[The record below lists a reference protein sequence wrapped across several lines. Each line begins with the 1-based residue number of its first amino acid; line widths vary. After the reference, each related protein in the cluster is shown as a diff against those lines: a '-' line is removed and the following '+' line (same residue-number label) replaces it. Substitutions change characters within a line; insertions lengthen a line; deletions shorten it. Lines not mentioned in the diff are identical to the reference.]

1 MDVMF
6 ILSCAIVVFCVLA
19 GGRLG
24 GIGLGAGGSLAVFI
38 LALFFGVKPGSPPIT
53 AMLII
58 LTVVTAVGALQS
70 SGGLDLMV
78 RMAEK
83 MLRKRPQSVTFVAP
97 LLCAGFAC
105 LCGTSYVS
113 YSIYPVIAEVAASAG
128 VRPERPI
135 SNSVIASACGVCAS
149 PMSAVTAVMI
159 GLLSVYGINLFNIL
173 SITIPAIGLGTVCG
187 SLSIMKRGKE
197 LREDPEFLR
206 RLASGEYK
214 QIDFK
219 TEQSQGEVS
228 PIAKRCLIVFA
239 IALAFIIFLG
249 ANHSLMPSYNIN
261 GKTSTLS
268 IPVLIQMTMMVAVLF
283 MFWIAK
289 LENTQIA
296 SSSVFRSGLVGL
308 MAVFGLSWLS
318 DTFFAT
324 HLDAFEQT
332 LQTTL
337 QSTPMLFAAILFL
350 FSMVTMSPSATAM
363 ALMPLGLSLGID
375 PKLLVVM
382 LPACNGDFIIPGGQ
396 QIGCVSFDRT
406 GTTKIGKF
414 VVNHSFIRPGFVTI
428 ISAICIGY
436 LIYLI

>member
-1 MDVMF
+1 
-6 ILSCAIVVFCVLA
+6 
-19 GGRLG
+19 
-24 GIGLGAGGSLAVFI
+24 
-38 LALFFGVKPGSPPIT
+38 
-53 AMLII
+53 
-58 LTVVTAVGALQS
+58 
-70 SGGLDLMV
+70 
-78 RMAEK
+78 
-83 MLRKRPQSVTFVAP
+83 
-97 LLCAGFAC
+97 
-105 LCGTSYVS
+105 
-113 YSIYPVIAEVAASAG
+113 
-128 VRPERPI
+128 
-135 SNSVIASACGVCAS
+135 
-149 PMSAVTAVMI
+149 
-159 GLLSVYGINLFNIL
+159 
-173 SITIPAIGLGTVCG
+173 
-187 SLSIMKRGKE
+187 
-197 LREDPEFLR
+197 
-206 RLASGEYK
+206 
-214 QIDFK
+214 
-219 TEQSQGEVS
+219 
-228 PIAKRCLIVFA
+228 
-239 IALAFIIFLG
+239 
-249 ANHSLMPSYNIN
+249 MPSYNIN

-318 DTFFAT
+318 DTFFAA
-324 HLDAFEQT
+324 HLEAFEQT

-414 VVNHSFIRPGFVTI
+414 VVNHSFIRPGFATI